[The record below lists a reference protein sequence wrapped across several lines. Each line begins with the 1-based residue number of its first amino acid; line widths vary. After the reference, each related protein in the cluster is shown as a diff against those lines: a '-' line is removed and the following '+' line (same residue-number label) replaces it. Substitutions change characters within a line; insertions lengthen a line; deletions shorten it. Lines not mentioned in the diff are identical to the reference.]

1 MATIIIHNDI
11 EYNTAKYK
19 NQSVK
24 IGGSERNKK
33 RQRIIKDM
41 EAEFNKIVAN
51 CNRIDFGKKRSE
63 SQRTERKSKRVKV

>member
-1 MATIIIHNDI
+1 MATIIIHDDI

-63 SQRTERKSKRVKV
+63 SQRNERKSKRVKV

>member
-11 EYNTAKYK
+11 EYNTATY
-19 NQSVK
+19 NDQSKK

-51 CNRIDFGKKRSE
+51 CNRIDFCKKRSE
-63 SQRTERKSKRVKV
+63 SQRNERKLKRNK

>member
-41 EAEFNKIVAN
+41 EEEFNKIVAN

-63 SQRTERKSKRVKV
+63 SQRNERKSKRVKV